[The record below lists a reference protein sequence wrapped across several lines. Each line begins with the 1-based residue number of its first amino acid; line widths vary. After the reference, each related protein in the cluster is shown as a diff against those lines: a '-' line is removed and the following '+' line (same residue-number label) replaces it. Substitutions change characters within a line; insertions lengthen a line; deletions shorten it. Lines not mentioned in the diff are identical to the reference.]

1 MSYSDIIAVEVTMS
15 LIDELNNKTVF
26 ELRSYAKKNNIDLF
40 GVSTKKDILEVI
52 FSFVPREKKEPEV
65 KAKAPKEK
73 VAVYSLRN
81 IYWNGVGE
89 IVKGYN
95 IVTAEKAEQWITN
108 KSVRA
113 ATPEEVKRAY
123 GK

>member
-1 MSYSDIIAVEVTMS
+1 MS

-40 GVSTKKDILEVI
+40 GVSTKKEILEVI
-52 FSFVPREKKEPEV
+52 FSFVPRETKEPV
-65 KAKAPKEK
+65 IKEK
-73 VAVYSLRN
+73 VPTEKVAIYSLRN
-81 IYWNGVGE
+81 MSWNGVGE
-89 IVKGYN
+89 LIKGYN
-95 IVTAEKAEQWITN
+95 IVTSEEAEKWVTN
-108 KSVRA
+108 KSVRT

>member
-1 MSYSDIIAVEVTMS
+1 MS
-15 LIDELNNKTVF
+15 LVEELTKKTVF

-40 GVSTKKDILEVI
+40 GVSKKNDILEVI
-52 FSFVPREKKEPEV
+52 FSFVPKEQSRTVVEPE
-65 KAKAPKEK
+65 AAKEK

-81 IYWNGVGE
+81 LSWIGIGTLTE
-89 IVKGYN
+89 GYN
-95 IVTAEKAEQWITN
+95 IVTKEDADKWITN
-108 KSVRA
+108 KSVRT